1 MDKHLSLEKCTKALE
16 KYLLDLAKIGYQA
29 RLGDGVGT
37 VPTLKEDVVEGSNQI
52 ANEGWAITAAKK
64 YHRFSEK
71 QKEYLDAKFKIGRAT
86 CRKMNGELVSKQM
99 RRAQKSVT
107 KIFV

>member
-52 ANEGWAITAAKK
+52 ANEGWAITAQLRSTIVSARSRRNISMPSLK
-64 YHRFSEK
+64 
-71 QKEYLDAKFKIGRAT
+71 LD
-86 CRKMNGELVSKQM
+86 ELPVE
-99 RRAQKSVT
+99 R
-107 KIFV
+107 